1 MLLERL
7 ARDLK
12 FDLQLYV
19 TADQQFGHAQLDTDG
34 HEHWTGLVGDRVPGR
49 LEWSGLVVL
58 VPDRISAGGSLL
70 DRAGRAAVW

>member
-19 TADQQFGHAQLDTDG
+19 TADQQFGHAQLDADG
-34 HEHWTGLVGDRVPGR
+34 HEHWTGLVERLIPGPAI
-49 LEWSGLVVL
+49 W
-58 VPDRISAGGSLL
+58 
-70 DRAGRAAVW
+70 